1 MRIKLVSIHSAH
13 NYGSVLQAYALQEK
27 LKQYSEEVEI
37 IDYRPN
43 YFETQYKM
51 FSLRVYK
58 RYKGIFN
65 KILHL
70 GWRTLK
76 WKKRYTKY
84 KKFEDFM
91 KENYHLTQKYTTFQ
105 QLVDNPPEA
114 DIFFTGSDQLWNTD
128 ITEGFDKTYYLEFV
142 GNDKIK
148 ASYAASLGR
157 NKIDLQYQKEY
168 EEALQKLD
176 YIAVREQEAQL
187 ELQTY
192 ANKKIWVTIDP
203 TLLHEKQMWDKL
215 VQKSKVKLKE
225 KYIFVYILEE
235 NEEFVK
241 IVNEI
246 SKYLDLKVV
255 SISKKKRFER
265 EEIYAEAG
273 PEDFIY
279 LFQNAEFVI
288 TNSFHGTVFSLIFEK
303 RNCIIPHLKT
313 GARMCNLMKKIGLE
327 QRIITKLEDLDLVKI
342 TQEIDYVT
350 VKKLLE
356 KERKNAEN
364 YIETVLKNN
373 GK

>member
-1 MRIKLVSIHSAH
+1 MKIDLVSIHSAH

-27 LKQYSEEVEI
+27 LKQYSDEVQI

-51 FSLRVYK
+51 FSLKVYK

-70 GWRTLK
+70 GWRTLR

-84 KKFEDFM
+84 KKFEDFI
-91 KENYHLTQKYTTFQ
+91 KENYQLTKRYTTYQ
-105 QLVDNPPEA
+105 QLVQDPPQA
-114 DIFFTGSDQLWNTD
+114 DVYFTGSDQLWNTD

-142 GNDKIK
+142 REDKIK

-157 NKIDLQYQKEY
+157 NKIDSKYQKQY
-168 EEALQKLD
+168 EEAFENLD
-176 YIAVREQEAQL
+176 FIAVREQQAQE
-187 ELQTY
+187 ELQLYT
-192 ANKKIWVTIDP
+192 NKKIWVTIDP
-203 TLLHEKQMWDKL
+203 TLLHEKQLWENL
-215 VQKSKVKLKE
+215 AQKSKMKIKE

-241 IVNEI
+241 MVNEI
-246 SKYLDLKVV
+246 SKYLNLKVV
-255 SISKKKRFER
+255 SISKKRRFER

-279 LFQNAEFVI
+279 FFQNAEFVI

-303 RNCIIPHLKT
+303 KNCIIPHLKT
-313 GARMCNLMKKIGLE
+313 GERMCNLMKKVGLE
-327 QRIITKLEDLDLVKI
+327 ERIITKLKELDLAKI

-350 VKKLLE
+350 VNKQIE
-356 KERKNAEN
+356 KERKNAEIF
-364 YIETVLKNN
+364 IETVLKNN